1 MILPQHWWTYRTQS
15 INKKEVGE
23 RWPASPTSN
32 NITIKNIGVTMFE
45 YSITLFD
52 NIHQRSGRTIT
63 MDVDKIC
70 QGLSTP
76 IHTSIENKSQLPLWS
91 PTTFDGTRSTKNAQS
106 ISMLVYDMDDGDS
119 SFDVW
124 CLFAQRGWTTIAHT
138 SASHSPNHH
147 KYRVIVP
154 LASPLPKSDWD
165 RVWRAS
171 FELWMDVVGIGVP
184 DTKAI
189 KDLARVYFRYGWTR
203 DSKLEMMDGS
213 KVWPQS
219 HPCSPA
225 QYHRSGYWIGRPL
238 ELKYDHIQLPKP
250 KPRPKFDRTKSQTL
264 DSAMMDPQLRERVGV
279 NAGGRIVGDYIKH
292 IQCPSCG
299 RKSVF
304 YSIDPSMGN
313 STKWPSCN
321 RINKCGWWGKLE
333 TLS

>member
-1 MILPQHWWTYRTQS
+1 
-15 INKKEVGE
+15 
-23 RWPASPTSN
+23 
-32 NITIKNIGVTMFE
+32 MFE

-52 NIHQRSGRTIT
+52 NIHQRSGRSIT
-63 MDVDKIC
+63 MDVDRIC

-76 IHTSIENKSQLPLWS
+76 IHTSIEDKIKLPLWS

-203 DSKLEMMDGS
+203 DSKLELDDGS

-238 ELKYDHIQLPKP
+238 ELKYDHIELPKS

-264 DSAMMDPQLRERVGV
+264 DSAMMDPQLRERVGI

-299 RKSVF
+299 KKSVF

-321 RINKCGWWGKLE
+321 RINKCGWYGKLE

>member
-1 MILPQHWWTYRTQS
+1 
-15 INKKEVGE
+15 
-23 RWPASPTSN
+23 
-32 NITIKNIGVTMFE
+32 MFE

-52 NIHQRSGRTIT
+52 NIHQRSGRSIT
-63 MDVDKIC
+63 MDVDRIC

-76 IHTSIENKSQLPLWS
+76 IHTSIEDKSRLPLWS
-91 PTTFDGTRSTKNAQS
+91 PTSFDGTRSTKNAQS

-147 KYRVIVP
+147 KYRVIIP

-264 DSAMMDPQLRERVGV
+264 DSAMMDPQLRERVGI
-279 NAGGRIVGDYIKH
+279 NAGGSIVGDYIKH

-299 RKSVF
+299 QKSVF

>member
-1 MILPQHWWTYRTQS
+1 
-15 INKKEVGE
+15 
-23 RWPASPTSN
+23 
-32 NITIKNIGVTMFE
+32 MFE

-52 NIHQRSGRTIT
+52 NIHQRSGRSIT
-63 MDVDKIC
+63 MDVDRIC

-76 IHTSIENKSQLPLWS
+76 IHTSIEDKIKLPLWS

-147 KYRVIVP
+147 KYRVIIP

-203 DSKLEMMDGS
+203 DSKLELDDGS

-250 KPRPKFDRTKSQTL
+250 KPRPKFDRTQSQTL
-264 DSAMMDPQLRERVGV
+264 DSAMMDPQLRERVGI

-299 RKSVF
+299 KKSVF

>member
-1 MILPQHWWTYRTQS
+1 
-15 INKKEVGE
+15 
-23 RWPASPTSN
+23 
-32 NITIKNIGVTMFE
+32 MFE

-52 NIHQRSGRTIT
+52 NIHQRSGRSIT
-63 MDVDKIC
+63 MDVDRIC

-76 IHTSIENKSQLPLWS
+76 IHTSIEDKIKLPLWS

-203 DSKLEMMDGS
+203 DSKLELDDGS

-238 ELKYDHIQLPKP
+238 ELKYDHIELPKS

-264 DSAMMDPQLRERVGV
+264 DSAMMDPQLRERVGI

-299 RKSVF
+299 KKSVF

>member
-1 MILPQHWWTYRTQS
+1 
-15 INKKEVGE
+15 
-23 RWPASPTSN
+23 
-32 NITIKNIGVTMFE
+32 MFE

-63 MDVDKIC
+63 MDVDRIC

-76 IHTSIENKSQLPLWS
+76 IHTSIEDKSRLPLWS

-147 KYRVIVP
+147 KYRVIIP

-203 DSKLEMMDGS
+203 DSKLEMDDGS

-264 DSAMMDPQLRERVGV
+264 DSAMMDPQLRERVGI

-299 RKSVF
+299 QKSVF

>member
-147 KYRVIVP
+147 KYRVIIP

>member
-1 MILPQHWWTYRTQS
+1 
-15 INKKEVGE
+15 
-23 RWPASPTSN
+23 
-32 NITIKNIGVTMFE
+32 MFE
-45 YSITLFD
+45 YSITLFN
-52 NIHQRSGRTIT
+52 NIHQRSGRSIT
-63 MDVDKIC
+63 MDVDRIC

-76 IHTSIENKSQLPLWS
+76 IHTSIEDKIKLPLWS

-203 DSKLEMMDGS
+203 DSKLELDDGS

-238 ELKYDHIQLPKP
+238 ELRYDHIELPKP

-264 DSAMMDPQLRERVGV
+264 DSAMMDPQLRERVGI

-299 RKSVF
+299 EKSVF

-321 RINKCGWWGKLE
+321 RINKCGWYGKLE

>member
-1 MILPQHWWTYRTQS
+1 ML
-15 INKKEVGE
+15 
-23 RWPASPTSN
+23 
-32 NITIKNIGVTMFE
+32 E

-52 NIHQRSGRTIT
+52 NIHQRSGRSIT
-63 MDVDKIC
+63 MDVDRIC

-76 IHTSIENKSQLPLWS
+76 IHTSIEDKIKLPLWS
-91 PTTFDGTRSTKNAQS
+91 PTSFDGTRSTKNAQS

-203 DSKLEMMDGS
+203 DSKLELDDGS

-250 KPRPKFDRTKSQTL
+250 KPRPKFDRNQSQTL
-264 DSAMMDPQLRERVGV
+264 DSAMMDPQLRERVGI

-299 RKSVF
+299 KKSVF

>member
-1 MILPQHWWTYRTQS
+1 
-15 INKKEVGE
+15 
-23 RWPASPTSN
+23 
-32 NITIKNIGVTMFE
+32 MFE

-52 NIHQRSGRTIT
+52 NIHQRSGRSIT
-63 MDVDKIC
+63 MDVDRIC

-76 IHTSIENKSQLPLWS
+76 IHTSIEDKIKLPLWS

-147 KYRVIVP
+147 KYRVIIP

-203 DSKLEMMDGS
+203 DSKLELDDGS

-299 RKSVF
+299 KKSVF

>member
-1 MILPQHWWTYRTQS
+1 
-15 INKKEVGE
+15 
-23 RWPASPTSN
+23 
-32 NITIKNIGVTMFE
+32 MFE

-52 NIHQRSGRTIT
+52 NIHQRSGRSIT

-76 IHTSIENKSQLPLWS
+76 IHTSIEDKSRLPLWS
-91 PTTFDGTRSTKNAQS
+91 PTIFDGTRSTKNAQS

-147 KYRVIVP
+147 KYRVIIP

-264 DSAMMDPQLRERVGV
+264 DSAMMDPQLRERVGI

>member
-1 MILPQHWWTYRTQS
+1 
-15 INKKEVGE
+15 
-23 RWPASPTSN
+23 
-32 NITIKNIGVTMFE
+32 MFE

-52 NIHQRSGRTIT
+52 NIHQRSGRSIT
-63 MDVDKIC
+63 MDVDRIC

-76 IHTSIENKSQLPLWS
+76 IHTSIEDKIKLPLWS
-91 PTTFDGTRSTKNAQS
+91 PTSFDGTRSTKNAQS

-147 KYRVIVP
+147 KYRVIIP

-203 DSKLEMMDGS
+203 DSKLELDDGS

-264 DSAMMDPQLRERVGV
+264 DSAMMDPQLRERVGI

-299 RKSVF
+299 EKSVF
-304 YSIDPSMGN
+304 YSIDPSMGT
-313 STKWPSCN
+313 TKWPSCN

>member
-1 MILPQHWWTYRTQS
+1 
-15 INKKEVGE
+15 
-23 RWPASPTSN
+23 
-32 NITIKNIGVTMFE
+32 MFE

-52 NIHQRSGRTIT
+52 NIHQRSGRSIT

-76 IHTSIENKSQLPLWS
+76 IHTSIEDKSRLPLWS

-147 KYRVIVP
+147 KYRVIIP
-154 LASPLPKSDWD
+154 LVSPLPKSDWD

-203 DSKLEMMDGS
+203 DSKLEMDDGS

-250 KPRPKFDRTKSQTL
+250 KPRPKFDRTKSQSL
-264 DSAMMDPQLRERVGV
+264 DSAMMDPQLRERWTYRWRLYQTHPMSLMWSKIG
-279 NAGGRIVGDYIKH
+279 ILFH
-292 IQCPSCG
+292 
-299 RKSVF
+299 
-304 YSIDPSMGN
+304 
-313 STKWPSCN
+313 
-321 RINKCGWWGKLE
+321 
-333 TLS
+333 